1 MKILVV
7 GGGSAGLISAIILKK
22 RLNIELDIVYSK
34 NIPIVGVG
42 EGSTEHFNE
51 FLKIAGIDFRTIIK
65 ECGATFKSG
74 IMFEGW
80 SETPYLHSVGGV
92 YVTKAGQYPLVF
104 GKLLSENAHNINSK
118 FAWENKIEKHYI
130 DSSASTPYN
139 QFHFDTFK
147 LNAFLTEFAKSIGI
161 NIFEDDINNV
171 VISENGYINYLEG
184 NKKTYNY
191 DFYID
196 STGFKRLLIEKLG
209 AKWVSYGK
217 YLKMKS
223 AITFQTPDE
232 ENYNLWTL
240 AKALDYGWMF
250 RIPTWGRYGNGY
262 IYDSDY
268 INEEQ
273 AKKEVEELFNFKIEI
288 GRKFSFD
295 PGTLDRTWIN
305 NCLAIGLSASFV
317 EPLEATSIGTTIQQ
331 TFLLMHRLSN
341 YNQKS
346 IESYNKSYNQ
356 IMENIRDFIV
366 LHYIT
371 DRKTSQFWK
380 DVSKIELPQ
389 SLMNNLDLWST
400 RMPIK
405 EDFSN
410 LSEYILFTEDNFIAI
425 LHGLGI
431 YNLDYIKKEYMMIS
445 EDIRSYADSLLNQ
458 EYLNKESIKTFTHK
472 EFISLVRNIY

>member
-7 GGGSAGLISAIILKK
+7 GGGTAGLISAIILKK

-51 FLKIAGIDFRTIIK
+51 FMKIAGIDFRTIIK
-65 ECGATFKSG
+65 KCGATFKSG

-80 SETPYLHSVGGV
+80 SENPYLHSVGGN
-92 YVTKAGQYPLVF
+92 YTTKVGQYPLVF
-104 GKLLSENAHNINSK
+104 GNLLSKDANIISSK
-118 FAWENKIEKHYI
+118 LTWENKIEQHYI
-130 DSSASTPYN
+130 DSNATTPYN
-139 QFHFDTFK
+139 QYHFDTFK
-147 LNAFLTEFAKSIGI
+147 LNSFLIEFAKNIGI
-161 NIFEDDINNV
+161 NVFEDDIVNV
-171 VISENGYINYLEG
+171 VIKENGFIDYIEG
-184 NKKTYNY
+184 ETKKYNY

-209 AKWVSYGK
+209 AKWVSFGK
-217 YLKMKS
+217 QLKMKS

-268 INEEQ
+268 IGEED
-273 AKKEVEELFNFKIEI
+273 AKKEVQKLFNFDVEI
-288 GRKFSFD
+288 GRRFSFD
-295 PGTLDRTWIN
+295 PGTLDRPWIN
-305 NCLAIGLSASFV
+305 NCVAVGLSASFV

-331 TFLLMHRLSN
+331 TFLLMHRLAN

-346 IESYNKSYNQ
+346 IDSYNKSYSQ
-356 IMENIRDFIV
+356 IMDNIKDFLI

-371 DRKTSQFWK
+371 DKKTSAFWE
-380 DVSKIELPQ
+380 DVSKIELTD
-389 SLMNNLDLWST
+389 SLSNNLEMWST
-400 RMPIK
+400 RLPIR

-410 LSEYILFTEDNFIAI
+410 LSEYILFTENNFIAV
-425 LHGLGI
+425 LHGLNM
-431 YNLDYIKKEYMMIS
+431 YNSDLLKNEYMMINK
-445 EDIRSYADSLLNQ
+445 DIRNYGETLLNQ
-458 EYLNKESIKTFTHK
+458 EYLNEEKSKTLTHK
-472 EFISLVRNIY
+472 EYISLIRNIY